1 MQPSLL
7 IFHCGRCGSTLLAR
21 LLQIDPTNRVFIEP
35 QALSQFLSENRMR
48 AASPETRRDLR
59 VLLRSYGLEP
69 NRGEKRLIFKLNSLA
84 MHSLSAIRAVL
95 PEVEL
100 VYLLR
105 DPAEVVASLSRAT
118 PAFLRAHN
126 RASLADMI
134 GLDPAA
140 VSRDSAERWRSRYV
154 EWNLSVAYRHA
165 ADFTVAV
172 DYRDFATRYL
182 AVARRWSD
190 RALAADDPDVV
201 ETLAFHSKKRGMRFS
216 PSADAVGPAASAVPA
231 GTYLGWS
238 RRLREVA
245 EVGPLDSANAGS
257 TRTAPRQETT
267 VTASSACSVEETSK
281 GTSRGRTQGLRAS
294 RSPGGSSTEGF

>member
-1 MQPSLL
+1 MWPL
-7 IFHCGRCGSTLLAR
+7 RSTLLAR
-21 LLQIDPTNRVFIEP
+21 LLEIDPTNRVFIEP

-69 NRGEKRLIFKLNSLA
+69 NGGEKRLIFKLNSLA

-105 DPAEVVASLSRAT
+105 DPAEVVASLSRAA

-140 VSRDSAERWRSRYV
+140 VSRDSAERWWSRYV

-165 ADFTVAV
+165 ADFRVAV
-172 DYRDFATRYL
+172 DYRDFATQYL

-201 ETLAFHSKKRGMRFS
+201 ETLAFHSKKRGVRFS
-216 PSADAVGPAASAVPA
+216 PTVVSPAASAVPA

-245 EVGPLDSANAGS
+245 QVGPLDSANAGS
-257 TRTAPRQETT
+257 IRTAPHQETSN
-267 VTASSACSVEETSK
+267 TASSACSVEETSK